1 MCIRDRFTLED
12 YGITLM
18 KQDDKIAVDNLKWN
32 GEAKKSGF
40 EMGDYI
46 SEFKIE
52 NSNRPNKSIIYPVS
66 IFLLII
72 FGYLN
77 YRRKE

>member
-1 MCIRDRFTLED
+1 MCIRDRED
-12 YGITLM
+12 RIV
-18 KQDDKIAVDNLKWN
+18 VDTLKWN

-52 NSNRPNKSIIYPVS
+52 NSNRPSKLFVYP
-66 IFLLII
+66 IAILFLLI